1 MTRGRELRGRLLAVA
16 LTNFWAG
23 FAVLA
28 AVKIGFV
35 AYHVASPAIRG
46 LEPAYKYVIKAP
58 FVLGGDVVGAA
69 ALAALVAILCAPFEL
84 WGRRRLSIALSI
96 VVQWA
101 HGMFALA
108 STLCAVYL
116 GGPLNKQAIDLA
128 ASSAPPGAKLLSGG
142 MLESISIYV
151 NVPTVLGLVG
161 ISALAVA
168 AVLLAPRLYRT
179 LVGRKRRVAVI
190 ALLAEA
196 VITVGVMPFLV
207 SGEIWGIRIPTYGL
221 EKSAVLELAWS
232 YAKSGFAA
240 RRLDMSLVRDEFRY
254 DFEGMA
260 PVEPVPP
267 SPLRKATPRRTNV
280 VFVALES
287 VGAPYLAGDTTPMPF
302 LRELGERPNAHRL
315 ANHFSTW
322 SLTTKAFFSLFCAE
336 LPYPH
341 YESITSVNP
350 GIPCRSLSEVLHDA
364 GYYTAYVTGADQAYD
379 RKERFF
385 KHRKFDEILD
395 MKNMPGRETCWK
407 DAWGLDERTVVK
419 NLLDVAARHKDEPFF
434 IFYEVVAG
442 HHPFLA
448 CAEHEA
454 NPLPDRFENYQRPL
468 GFVDDRVREIVDGLD
483 ELGLSDDTLLVVMAD
498 HGDGHGRYEGRN
510 VWQPVIQVPVVLV
523 GPQLASAHGETD
535 FVTSHLDIAPTI
547 LGLLGMDAPCTMKGR
562 NLLVDNTPRIALFGG
577 RPPKFQLGLA
587 DGRWK
592 FIWED
597 HELTMLFDLRT
608 DPKEEHNLA
617 DENRARVE
625 FYERKI
631 DTWSAFSTNLIED
644 YASILSRS
652 GCAPKK

>member
-1 MTRGRELRGRLLAVA
+1 MPGARLHERLLGVV

-23 FAVLA
+23 LAALA
-28 AVKIGFV
+28 AVKLGFI
-35 AYHVASPAIRG
+35 AYHVASPSIRG
-46 LEPAYKYVIKAP
+46 VEPAYKYIIKAP
-58 FVLGGDVVGAA
+58 FLFGGDVLGAA
-69 ALAALVAILCAPFEL
+69 TLAILVALLCAPFEL
-84 WGRRRLSIALSI
+84 FGKPRLSTALSI

-101 HGMFALA
+101 HGVFALA

-128 ASSAPPGAKLLSGG
+128 ASSAPPGSRFLDAG
-142 MLESISIYV
+142 MRESISIYV
-151 NVPTVLGLVG
+151 NAPTVLALIGV
-161 ISALAVA
+161 SAVAIA
-168 AVLLAPRLYRT
+168 AVLFAPRLYPRLT
-179 LVGRKRRVAVI
+179 GRRLKVVVI
-190 ALLAEA
+190 ALAAEA
-196 VITVGVMPFLV
+196 AVTMGVMPFLV

-221 EKSAVLELAWS
+221 EKSAVLELGRS
-232 YAKSGFAA
+232 YAKSGLAA

-254 DFEGMA
+254 DFSGMP
-260 PVEPVPP
+260 PVELGPP
-267 SPLRKATPRRTNV
+267 SPLRKAVPKRTNV

-302 LRELGERPNAHRL
+302 LRDLGERPDAHRL
-315 ANHFSTW
+315 ANHYSTW

-341 YESITSVNP
+341 YESITTVNP
-350 GIPCRSLSEVLHDA
+350 SIPCRSLSEVLHDA

-395 MKNMPGRETCWK
+395 MKNMPGRDACWK

-419 NLLDVAARHKDEPFF
+419 NLLDVAAHHEDEPFF

-448 CAEHEA
+448 CAEHEK
-454 NPLPDRFENYQRPL
+454 NPLPERFENYKRTL
-468 GFVDDRVREIVDGLD
+468 GFVDDRVREIAEGL
-483 ELGLSDDTLLVVMAD
+483 ERLGLADDTLLVVMSD

-547 LGLLGMDAPCTMKGR
+547 LGLLGIDVPCTMKGR
-562 NLLVDNTPRIALFGG
+562 NLLVDGSPRIALFGG

-597 HELTMLFDLRT
+597 REVTMLFDLRA
-608 DPKEEHNLA
+608 DPKEERNLA
-617 DENRARVE
+617 DENKARVE

-631 DTWSAFSTNLIED
+631 DEWSAFSTNLIED
-644 YASILSRS
+644 YATILSRS
-652 GCAPKK
+652 GCTPKK